1 MKQYYYP
8 YEIEVILKAAEETV
22 LENPPMDAIVQSR
35 AFIDKKYGQTTH
47 RAVKKVDDVGVRLL
61 MREFEVSRDDA
72 EDAMGYAENDVY
84 MASVYLLS

>member
-35 AFIDKKYGQTTH
+35 AYIDKKYGQTTH
-47 RAVKKVDDVGVRLL
+47 RAVKKVDDDGVRLL
-61 MREFEVSRDDA
+61 MREFEISRDDA
-72 EDAMGYAENDVY
+72 EDAMEYAENDVY